1 MRIQSKLENYRTGL
15 VLFVLAGFALGQAQA
30 DSLWSKETAV
40 SLFTDHKAKRVGDII
55 TVLVQENN
63 SASRN
68 SSTKTQKKGD
78 ISASISSFFTGNI
91 QDKIF
96 SNNPNNNN
104 NPDKNNVQ
112 LPELGTTS
120 QNKFEGSGAVN
131 NSGSINSRFAVRVV
145 DVLPNNNLIIEGV
158 RRTSFSGESQ
168 TIILRGTV
176 RPQDVTPVNTVVSYN
191 LADVSIRFKDEGVV
205 NNSQKKGWFGKLWDK
220 VSPF

>member
-1 MRIQSKLENYRTGL
+1 MRIQSKLKIYRTGL
-15 VLFVLAGFALGQAQA
+15 VLLVLAGFALGQAQA

-96 SNNPNNNN
+96 SNNPDNNN

-145 DVLPNNNLIIEGV
+145 DVLPNKNLIIEGV

-205 NNSQKKGWFGKLWDK
+205 NDSQKKGWFGKLWDK